1 MISREDALLANELV
15 NDNDVDATAAPSSSR
30 SAALPVPK
38 TRRWKLLRSGLLN
51 LFKFDEQV
59 FEYEDGH
66 LLLRGNNGTGKS
78 RILALQLPFLLDGDV
93 SPQRVEPDGDAAK
106 RMEWNLLLGKYPDR
120 LGYTWLELGRVD
132 DDGHAHYTTIGC
144 GLRAATGRPLSR
156 WFFVTPQRVGESLE
170 LQAEGHPH
178 TRARLTEALGD
189 AGTVYTTARDY
200 RQAVDER
207 LFQLGESRY
216 RALVDL
222 LIQLRQ
228 PQLSRHLDEQR
239 LSNALSEALP
249 PLSSSVLADVAES
262 FRSLEADRH
271 QLESFLELQNST
283 HDFLKEYARYA
294 RLATI
299 RRVGEMRRAHNTYEQ
314 TQRSARELDESLAA
328 TRTELEAAD
337 AERARLESDEE
348 RRQEEIRTLESSPEM
363 KSAQELDRARA
374 SVRERED
381 ALSQTERELELARAD
396 RDRARGDVERL
407 AAALAEGTKRVDAL
421 AIRAATA
428 ASDAEH
434 ERDHRRLREALG
446 AEEHGREETRPA
458 ETDVDAS
465 RRRLAEIAAARRES
479 IGVLSDQRR
488 RVDAAKQS
496 HDLARRDLTSA
507 EERLAEARETHVDA
521 NDALDAALGQ
531 YWDEYATWRHECR
544 ELTPA
549 PADELE
555 EAVDFWVREGDGPN
569 PLRTQLT
576 EASGEV
582 RERLQRELS
591 RAQLA
596 LDRVHEQ
603 RATLE
608 EERDRLERGVPPVPA
623 PLPRRDAQARTE
635 RPGAPFWQLVDFR
648 DDVSEQDRAAVEAAL
663 ESAGLL
669 DAWIEPEGRLTD
681 AAGEDVYLL
690 ANAEPGDARGSA
702 EDGTAENT
710 DRLDTV
716 LVPAAE
722 PFDARAASV
731 PRETTARI
739 LAGIALCDRLSSD
752 SDPVDNT
759 APPHAPAIR
768 IARDGQ
774 WQMGIARGVAHKA
787 SAEYLGVAA
796 REAARK
802 RRLAALAAELER
814 IRAELE
820 ARAEDR
826 QRWVDALARLDHEL
840 ATLPADD
847 ALIHHRAALHAA
859 AREVDRARGRCQE
872 AERRCEE
879 RRHELEAITAEFQE
893 VAADL
898 DLAGWIDQ
906 LPQLAQLSAE
916 YERAAERWLD
926 AIAHRVERQA
936 AHDRARDTLERTEAR
951 VTLQTEHG
959 QEARSRRDRARGHLE
974 ALERTS
980 GQTAAAVLARLEQ
993 TRKAHEATRRALRLQ
1008 QGVRTELLATLKSAT
1023 EQLASLQRTLEERTT
1038 ERQAVVARF
1047 ERFLRTRLVSIAIDP
1062 EEWTELEGD
1071 ADAEAED
1078 LTTASDGFE
1087 PSDTDPNVDSEVT
1100 RDAETTDPASDRNAT
1115 DPLWIIP
1122 DGIPLSPTRAI
1133 RIARALVPHLGS
1145 GDADDTQWERAEN
1158 ALYRQI
1164 EQLRD
1169 ALHPHD
1175 HRPETERSEDVWVVR
1190 VPVQGRALTVREL
1203 ARYFEDQ
1210 VSERQRLLDAR
1221 EREVIE
1227 NHLIGEIA
1235 QHLGDRLREGD
1246 QWVREINGELA
1257 DRPTTTGMTL
1267 RFAWKPLE
1275 DGPAG
1280 LEAARRRLLGEG
1292 ALWSPEE
1299 RAAVGRF
1306 LHEQIERVRTDR
1318 EGGTWREHLIEALDY
1333 RTWHRFVVE
1342 RRQDGKW
1349 VPLTRRTHG
1358 TGSGGE
1364 KSVALTIPQLAA
1376 AAAHY
1381 RSAADIA
1388 PRIILLDEVFV
1399 AVDADMRAK
1408 CMGLIEA
1415 FDLDFIVTSESEWLA
1430 YPTVSGVAIYH
1441 LSTRDGWDA
1450 IGTSRWV
1457 WNGHERLSDADARR
1471 ARPVAAQSPADPP
1484 PPTRTGSPTTQPAP
1498 PQQPE
1503 PPA

>member
-1 MISREDALLANELV
+1 MISREDALLSRDLGDELAN
-15 NDNDVDATAAPSSSR
+15 DADPTTAPSSSR
-30 SAALPVPK
+30 GPALPIPK

-120 LGYTWLELGRVD
+120 LGYTWLELGRID
-132 DDGHAHYTTIGC
+132 DDGRAHYTTIGC

-156 WFFVTPQRVGESLE
+156 WFFVTPQRIGESLE
-170 LQAEGHPH
+170 LQADGHPH

-262 FRSLEADRH
+262 FRSLESDRH
-271 QLESFLELQNST
+271 QLESFLELQKST

-314 TQRSARELDESLAA
+314 TQRSARELDDSLQS

-374 SVRERED
+374 SVREREE
-381 ALSQTERELELARAD
+381 ALAQAERELELAHAD
-396 RDRARGDVERL
+396 RDRAHADVEQH
-407 AAALAEGTKRVDAL
+407 AAALAEVTKRVDAL
-421 AIRAATA
+421 AIQGATA
-428 ASDAEH
+428 ARDAEH

-446 AEEHGREETRPA
+446 LDESDVET
-458 ETDVDAS
+458 S

-488 RVDAAKQS
+488 RVDTAKQS
-496 HDLARRDLTSA
+496 YDLARRDLSIA

-521 NDALDAALGQ
+521 NDALEATLGE

-544 ELTPA
+544 ELTPP
-549 PADELE
+549 PADEFE
-555 EAVDFWVREGDGPN
+555 EAVEFWVREGDGPN
-569 PLRTQLT
+569 PLRTQLS
-576 EASGEV
+576 EASSEV

-596 LDRVHEQ
+596 LDRVREQ
-603 RATLE
+603 ETTLE

-648 DDVSEQDRAAVEAAL
+648 DDVSEVERAAVEAAL

-681 AAGEDVYLL
+681 SAGEDVYLL
-690 ANAEPGDARGSA
+690 ANAEPGESRGTAEHGIA
-702 EDGTAENT
+702 EDGIAENT
-710 DRLDTV
+710 TRLDAV
-716 LVPAAE
+716 LAPAAE

-731 PRETTARI
+731 PRAITARV
-739 LAGIALCDRLSSD
+739 LAGIALCDRLSDDGVSAATGNAT
-752 SDPVDNT
+752 PA
-759 APPHAPAIR
+759 APTIR

-802 RRLAALAAELER
+802 RRLAALATELER

-820 ARAEDR
+820 ARDKDR
-826 QRWVDALARLDHEL
+826 QRWTDALARLDHEL

-898 DLAGWIDQ
+898 GLAGWIDQ
-906 LPQLAQLSAE
+906 LPQLAQLSAD

-926 AIAHRVERQA
+926 AIAHRVERQTT
-936 AHDRARDTLERTEAR
+936 HDRARDTLERTEAR
-951 VTLQTEHG
+951 VTQQTEHR
-959 QEARSRRDRARGHLE
+959 QEARSRCDRARGHLE

-980 GQTAAAVLARLEQ
+980 GQTAAAVLARLEE
-993 TRKAHEATRRALRLQ
+993 TRQAHEATRRELRLQ
-1008 QGVRTELLATLKSAT
+1008 QDVRTELLATLKSAT

-1038 ERQAVVARF
+1038 ERQAIVARF

-1062 EEWTELEGD
+1062 EEWTELDVDVDDD
-1071 ADAEAED
+1071 AAA
-1078 LTTASDGFE
+1078 ASDGFE
-1087 PSDTDPNVDSEVT
+1087 PSDADSDVAPGSDAGDADATDPDRT
-1100 RDAETTDPASDRNAT
+1100 SDRDPT
-1115 DPLWIIP
+1115 DPLWILP

-1190 VPVQGRALTVREL
+1190 VPVQGRPLTVREL

-1381 RSAADIA
+1381 RSAADTA

-1471 ARPVAAQSPADPP
+1471 AA
-1484 PPTRTGSPTTQPAP
+1484 TRTPAEAPPQARTEATTTQPAP
-1498 PQQPE
+1498 SQHPE
-1503 PPA
+1503 APA